1 MIFGAKNKEEISRLT
16 IENNQLKNRIESLEE
31 KLLLAEN
38 DNSQLVED
46 MSTNDSRARTHE
58 DLNKL

>member
-1 MIFGAKNKEEISRLT
+1 LT